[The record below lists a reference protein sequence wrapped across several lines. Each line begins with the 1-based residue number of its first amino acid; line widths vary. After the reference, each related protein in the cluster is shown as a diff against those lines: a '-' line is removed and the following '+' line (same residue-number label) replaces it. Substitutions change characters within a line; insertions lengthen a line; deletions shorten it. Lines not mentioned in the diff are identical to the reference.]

1 VTFCTLFVSAKCD
14 TLEKEVEKSILTRLL
29 VIFRFVV
36 SVGTV
41 AFNGLIYLGIV
52 EQQRDHLRRYNSSIF
67 EGTVPPI
74 VDSVEG

>member
-1 VTFCTLFVSAKCD
+1 MVNFPPSNKVRNAN
-14 TLEKEVEKSILTRLL
+14 KSILTRLL
-29 VIFRFVV
+29 VIFRFVVNFVV

-74 VDSVEG
+74 VGSVEG